1 MSAPVEPM
9 NAAATDDGELP
20 RKTVIA
26 TMAGVVAAMLL
37 GALDNTIVGTAMPR
51 VIADLRGFE
60 HYAAVTTVYMLSSTI
75 VVPIAGKLSDIYG
88 RKIFLLLGVA
98 IFVVG
103 SMLCGASQSMV
114 QLVAFRALQG
124 IGAGCSQ
131 AMAFT
136 TIADLF
142 PPARRGRVSGL
153 MGAVFGLSSVIGPAL
168 GGFLTDGPGWRY
180 CFWINLPIG
189 AAAFV
194 VLLLAFPNR
203 PRAREKPSID
213 YAGAVTLVCATVPL
227 LLALSSG
234 GRDWAWDSPQIVAM
248 LGGGVVMAVVF
259 FFVEM
264 RAKAPILPPKLLRDP
279 VVAAA
284 AAGAMFVGIGMFGA
298 LLFIPLFLQGVVG
311 TSATKSGSVMT
322 PMMFAM
328 IAASVTCG
336 QIMSRSGRYKKIAV
350 TGVITVTA
358 ALVLLATMDEGTSY
372 GGVLWRMIFMGVG
385 LGLTMPVFNLAVQ
398 NTVELKDVGV
408 ATSTLQF
415 LRSIGGS
422 VGAAVF
428 GALMASRFKTTL
440 HEVLPADIAARLP
453 PEVLAQ
459 SENPQM
465 LMNPKAQEALHD
477 GALGPVLDPLLAALR
492 TALASSSRFVFLVGA
507 CIVGCGIL
515 ATLLLKD
522 VPLRTT
528 NRPRGPTPTE

>member
-1 MSAPVEPM
+1 MNAPADLR
-9 NAAATDDGELP
+9 NAAANDDELP
-20 RKTVIA
+20 RRTVIA
-26 TMAGVVAAMLL
+26 TMAGVMAAMLL

-51 VIADLRGFE
+51 VIAELHGFE
-60 HYAAVTTVYMLSSTI
+60 HYAAVTTAYMLSSTI

-98 IFVVG
+98 VFIVG

-114 QLVAFRALQG
+114 QLVAFRAIQG

-142 PPARRGRVSGL
+142 PPARRGRISGL
-153 MGAVFGLSSVIGPAL
+153 MGAVFGVSSVIGPAI
-168 GGFLTDGPGWRY
+168 GGFLTDGPGWRW

-189 AAAFV
+189 AAAFL

-203 PRAREKPSID
+203 QRSREKPSID
-213 YAGAVTLVCATVPL
+213 YAGAFTLVCATVPI

-234 GRDWAWDSPQIVAM
+234 GRDWAWDSPEILAM
-248 LGGGVVMAVVF
+248 LGGGVVMTAVF
-259 FFVEM
+259 IAVEM
-264 RAKAPILPPKLLRDP
+264 RAKAPIIPPKLLGDR

-284 AAGAMFVGIGMFGA
+284 AVGAMFVGIGMFGA

-311 TSATKSGSVMT
+311 TSATRSGSVMA
-322 PMMFAM
+322 PMMGAM
-328 IAASVTCG
+328 LTASITSG
-336 QIMSRSGRYKKIAV
+336 QIISRVGRYKKIAV
-350 TGVITVTA
+350 VGVVIVTA
-358 ALVLLATMDEGTSY
+358 GLVLLSTMNESTTY
-372 GGVLWRMIFMGVG
+372 RGVLLRMIFMGAG
-385 LGLTMPVFNLAVQ
+385 LGITMPVFNLAVQ
-398 NTVELKDVGV
+398 NTVDPRDVGV

-428 GALMASRFKTTL
+428 GALMAARFKTAL
-440 HEVLPADIAARLP
+440 HEALPADVASRLP
-453 PEVLAQ
+453 PQLLAQ

-465 LMNPKAQEALHD
+465 LMNPKAQEALHN
-477 GALGPVLDPLLAALR
+477 GAVGPVLDPLLASLR
-492 TALASSSRFVFLVGA
+492 TALATSTRFVFFVGA
-507 CIVGCGIL
+507 CVVGVGVI

-522 VPLRTT
+522 VPLRKT
-528 NRPRGPTPTE
+528 NRPREPAPIE